1 MRLAGVAPREG
12 LRVERVYS
20 GRKPISGQAA
30 SLSVLTV
37 RSARPKHPLGPPQ
50 SGHALPREPEK
61 MHSEPEKKPF
71 EKPIPPDL
79 PKPSLL
85 RLGLDDIGG
94 ARQYLSTT
102 CTPDG
107 TVDT

>member
-1 MRLAGVAPREG
+1 
-12 LRVERVYS
+12 
-20 GRKPISGQAA
+20 
-30 SLSVLTV
+30 
-37 RSARPKHPLGPPQ
+37 
-50 SGHALPREPEK
+50 